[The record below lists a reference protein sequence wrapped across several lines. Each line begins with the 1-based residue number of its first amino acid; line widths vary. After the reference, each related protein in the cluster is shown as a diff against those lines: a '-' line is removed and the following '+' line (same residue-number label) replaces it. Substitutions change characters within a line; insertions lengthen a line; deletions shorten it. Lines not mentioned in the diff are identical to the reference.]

1 MPFIQAL
8 LRSIGAALLLL
19 ASAPLHAAPDE
30 DALGKAA
37 GYPVARTRAEA
48 FREPYLV
55 GSFSAMD
62 RVGPH
67 CTLSPSADPLP
78 LRTAA
83 GETVLRYRFRGQTL
97 SLDDYMQRQR
107 ATAVLVLKDGEIVA
121 ERYNYGRTAGMRML
135 SNSMAKTLVALAVGK
150 ALEEGAIRSLDDTAA
165 TYAPALAGTLYG
177 ETRIVNLMHMASGA
191 QYVED
196 YSGFDDFARFNRSVS
211 RLGAAAAARTITQRA
226 APQGERFNYASSETA
241 MLGLVLR
248 GATGQSL
255 CDYVERR
262 IWQPMGA
269 EAEATWLIN
278 PVDGVEYAG
287 GSFNATPHD
296 YARLGWLLAND
307 GELRGKAV
315 VPREYLLDMTEAA
328 RQPER
333 FRPGRMPYK
342 GSTYLGYGLQT
353 WLMPGSHRRF
363 VLLGVYGQA
372 IFVDPELKL
381 VLVHLAVG
389 KDASGD
395 ASGNHLGAERDALW
409 RGIVAHYGA
418 W

>member
-1 MPFIQAL
+1 
-8 LRSIGAALLLL
+8 
-19 ASAPLHAAPDE
+19 
-30 DALGKAA
+30 
-37 GYPVARTRAEA
+37 
-48 FREPYLV
+48 
-55 GSFSAMD
+55 
-62 RVGPH
+62 
-67 CTLSPSADPLP
+67 
-78 LRTAA
+78 
-83 GETVLRYRFRGQTL
+83 
-97 SLDDYMQRQR
+97 
-107 ATAVLVLKDGEIVA
+107 
-121 ERYNYGRTAGMRML
+121 
-135 SNSMAKTLVALAVGK
+135 
-150 ALEEGAIRSLDDTAA
+150 
-165 TYAPALAGTLYG
+165 
-177 ETRIVNLMHMASGA
+177 MASGA

-196 YSGFDDFARFNRSVS
+196 YSGFDDFARFNRTVGKV
-211 RLGAAAAARTITQRA
+211 GAAKAAQTITQRA

-255 CDYVERR
+255 CDYVARR
-262 IWQPMGA
+262 LWQPMGA
-269 EAEATWLIN
+269 EAEATWLVN
-278 PVDGVEYAG
+278 PLDGVEYAG
-287 GSFNATPHD
+287 GSFNATPRD

-315 VPREYLLDMTEAA
+315 VPREYLLDMTDAA
-328 RQPER
+328 RQPES
-333 FRPGRMPYK
+333 FRPGRMHYK
-342 GSTYLGYGLQT
+342 GSSYLGYGLQT

-363 VLLGVYGQA
+363 ELLGVYGQA